1 MKLIYEAKVSIE
13 IDLAKAGVTNEEVEE
28 KIKEVGLSGLKK
40 HIECS
45 LVKTFFQHYQKEWRA
60 SVSLLLC
67 SIFRSSRPVANREIN
82 FAYKHLWHRFF
93 NNRTT
98 KNAWFGTEE

>member
-40 HIECS
+40 RIECS
-45 LVKTFFQHYQKEWRA
+45 PTLPERVESF
-60 SVSLLLC
+60 SVTTTLLD
-67 SIFRSSRPVANREIN
+67 IQE
-82 FAYKHLWHRFF
+82 
-93 NNRTT
+93 
-98 KNAWFGTEE
+98 

>member
-45 LVKTFFQHYQKEWRA
+45 LVETFFPTLPERVESF
-60 SVSLLLC
+60 SVTTTLLD
-67 SIFRSSRPVANREIN
+67 IQE
-82 FAYKHLWHRFF
+82 
-93 NNRTT
+93 
-98 KNAWFGTEE
+98 

>member
-40 HIECS
+40 RIECS
-45 LVKTFFQHYQKEWRA
+45 LVETFFSTLPERVESF
-60 SVSLLLC
+60 SVTTTLLD
-67 SIFRSSRPVANREIN
+67 IQE
-82 FAYKHLWHRFF
+82 
-93 NNRTT
+93 
-98 KNAWFGTEE
+98 

>member
-45 LVKTFFQHYQKEWRA
+45 LVETFCPTLPEGVEGF
-60 SVSLLLC
+60 SVTTTLLD
-67 SIFRSSRPVANREIN
+67 IQE
-82 FAYKHLWHRFF
+82 
-93 NNRTT
+93 
-98 KNAWFGTEE
+98 